1 MSWHRGYI
9 TCPFFCCIF
18 AFVAISASWAQVP
31 AASTLE
37 TTAPSYSAAGIVNAA
52 TQTAGTLAPNTI
64 ATLYGTNLSYATH
77 AVDAGD
83 LNGGTLPI
91 ALEGVS
97 VNVNGV
103 LGSLFFV
110 SPGQINFLIPYEISA
125 SSATVFVARQGIAG
139 PVVTIPLANTAP
151 GFFEWNGAFAVATHA
166 DGSLISSSSP
176 AQPSEIIVLYAAGL
190 GRTSPDVPPGH
201 IVSVATSILY
211 ASELQVL
218 LNGNPCPASSIYY
231 AGLTP
236 GFAGLYQINL
246 MLPALL
252 PPDPEIQMV
261 IGTQASPA
269 LVQLFTQ

>member
-1 MSWHRGYI
+1 MSWRRGYI
-9 TCPFFCCIF
+9 TCPFFGCIF
-18 AFVAISASWAQVP
+18 AFSAISAALAQVP
-31 AASTLE
+31 AAS
-37 TTAPSYSAAGIVNAA
+37 TAPSYSAAGIVNAA

-64 ATLYGTNLSYATH
+64 ATIYGTNLSYTTH
-77 AVDAGD
+77 AVDPGD

-91 ALEGVS
+91 SLEGVS
-97 VNVNGV
+97 VDVNGI

-110 SPGQINFLIPYEISA
+110 SPGQINFLIPYEIT
-125 SSATVFVARQGIAG
+125 SSTATVYVERQGIAG
-139 PVVTIPLANTAP
+139 PPVTISLANTAP

-166 DGSLISSSSP
+166 DGSLISSSAP
-176 AQPSEIIVLYAAGL
+176 AQASEIIVLYAAGL

-211 ASELQVL
+211 ASELQIL
-218 LNGNPCPASSIYY
+218 LNGAPCPASSIYY

-246 MLPALL
+246 LLPAIL

-261 IGTQASPA
+261 IGTQVSPA
-269 LVQLFTQ
+269 LILLFTR